1 MLQFTTPTPTQE
13 LQHLQA
19 RIAAVTRGL
28 QNNPGNAR
36 DYAQAL
42 EVQVMLLKEVIHR
55 LNSPNQGV
63 EQQRELHHYYADQ
76 ESLPQ
81 KSNKEF

>member
-1 MLQFTTPTPTQE
+1 MLHYTTPTPTQE

-19 RIAAVTRGL
+19 RISAVTRGL
-28 QNNPGNAR
+28 QNNPDNAR

-55 LNSPNQGV
+55 LNSPNQDL
-63 EQQRELHHYYADQ
+63 EQQRE
-76 ESLPQ
+76 
-81 KSNKEF
+81 